1 MADPFATLS
10 GNSPTRTVD
19 IRVYFLVAV
28 ALLGLAL
35 WLTKKYWFD
44 RPPPKNKQS
53 TFYVPLSYYS
63 GPSWRG
69 ISPSSDGLENTKLP
83 DWQTSCKQ
91 SGVDKLLLNPAHIT
105 DPVKKF
111 LVRAANTNIAGGDT
125 PSPGRGPGHL
135 APACTF
141 P

>member
-35 WLTKKYWFD
+35 WLTKKYWYD

-53 TFYVPLSYYS
+53 TFYVPLSTIAGHPGVVYHLVVMVWKILNYQT
-63 GPSWRG
+63 GRRHACNPEW
-69 ISPSSDGLENTKLP
+69 
-83 DWQTSCKQ
+83 TSC
-91 SGVDKLLLNPAHIT
+91 S
-105 DPVKKF
+105 
-111 LVRAANTNIAGGDT
+111 
-125 PSPGRGPGHL
+125 
-135 APACTF
+135 
-141 P
+141 